1 MVRKCKNN
9 EINKKKRALLGY
21 ALKHEGKTKV
31 KEKKGIEKRERKKNM
46 VRTRLLSMAV
56 YIIISK
62 HQLQ

>member
-31 KEKKGIEKRERKKNM
+31 KEKKGIEKREREKK
-46 VRTRLLSMAV
+46 TWLEQGYFQWLFT
-56 YIIISK
+56 
-62 HQLQ
+62 